1 MQSQCLGVAA
11 SSPTDSAAP
20 LIHITMH
27 EQSVLLEQS
36 CAAIGPGTLVTPA
49 DLGIL
54 PGSGRVSHTYTP
66 AA

>member
-1 MQSQCLGVAA
+1 
-11 SSPTDSAAP
+11 
-20 LIHITMH
+20 MH